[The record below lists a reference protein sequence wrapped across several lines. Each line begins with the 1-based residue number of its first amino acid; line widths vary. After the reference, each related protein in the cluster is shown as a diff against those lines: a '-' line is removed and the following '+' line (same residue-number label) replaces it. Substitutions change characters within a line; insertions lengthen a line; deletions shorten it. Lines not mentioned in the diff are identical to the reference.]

1 MRHWFTHGALFVAVL
16 GGVGLAAVEHP
27 GRDAPSV
34 WTSKNWFA
42 AHGIRPI
49 FADERETTGS
59 VDRSAITQVLP
70 LSEEQRALI
79 FLGVMNLPDVP
90 EATLDAPNPSMPL
103 PSSVELQDLPAMVT
117 RKVPLVANHKFVKLD
132 DRILVVEPQSRT
144 VVSQIPR
151 YRLVLQ

>member
-1 MRHWFTHGALFVAVL
+1 MAAASGREDTMRHWFTHGALFVAVL

-70 LSEEQRALI
+70 PSEEHRALV
-79 FLGVMNLPDVP
+79 FLGVTNLPEWP
-90 EATLDAPNPSMPL
+90 RAAPDS
-103 PSSVELQDLPAMVT
+103 
-117 RKVPLVANHKFVKLD
+117 
-132 DRILVVEPQSRT
+132 PQAGM
-144 VVSQIPR
+144 
-151 YRLVLQ
+151 